1 MIEYTK
7 EDLLKLRTMVAPGSV
22 LETELED
29 MEFDPIKFEAFLKR
43 LPKQYKFLY
52 DIPLEELP
60 QRINDQTIQGLLNW
74 RFSIGK

>member
-7 EDLLKLRTMVAPGSV
+7 EDLLKLKTMVAPGSV

-29 MEFDPIKFEAFLKR
+29 MAYDPTQFKEFLKK
-43 LPKQYKFLY
+43 LPKQYEFLY

-60 QRINDQTIQGLLNW
+60 QRINDQNTLGLLNW

>member
-1 MIEYTK
+1 MIKYTK
-7 EDLLKLRTMVAPGSV
+7 EDLLKLKTMVAPGSV

-29 MEFDPIKFEAFLKR
+29 MEYDPVQFEVYLKR
-43 LPKQYKFLY
+43 LPKQHKFLY
-52 DIPLEELP
+52 DIPLEDLP